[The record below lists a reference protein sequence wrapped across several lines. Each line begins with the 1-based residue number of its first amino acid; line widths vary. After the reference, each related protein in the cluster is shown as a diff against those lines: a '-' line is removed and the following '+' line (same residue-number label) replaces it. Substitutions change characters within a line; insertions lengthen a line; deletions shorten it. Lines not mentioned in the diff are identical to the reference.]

1 MKVAY
6 VDTSCLV
13 AIAFGEKGSRA
24 LTNRLQAC
32 DRLLSSNLLEAELS
46 ATLAREKVGGDPG
59 GLLSHLDWL
68 FPDRPLTPE
77 YSRVLTA
84 GYVRGADLW
93 HLACALYLAPKPE
106 ELHFLTLDKRQ
117 KKVARKIGFRD

>member
-13 AIAFGEKGSRA
+13 AIAFGEKGSRDLA
-24 LTNRLQAC
+24 RKLQGF

-46 ATLAREKVGGDPG
+46 AALAREEADADPG
-59 GLLSHLDWL
+59 GLLSNLDWL
-68 FPDRPLTPE
+68 FPDRPLTSE
-77 YSRVLTA
+77 YSRVLAA

-93 HLACALYLAPKPE
+93 HLACALYVAPKPE
-106 ELHFLTLDKRQ
+106 ELYFLTLDKRQ
-117 KKVARKIGFRD
+117 QKIAESIGFRG